1 MNDPN
6 LRLLLVLLVAL
17 LAGGAVWYFW
27 DDLNPSAQ
35 IPATPDAAL
44 QQDADAPAGPI
55 HPIEPVEPPGPS
67 DRELVPLPALDDSDS
82 YFVLEMIDL
91 FGPDAGQVLV
101 SDALIDKFVAT
112 IDNLPRSHVAE
123 KSRPVG
129 RLASNFAIDESVSGD
144 KTYLSPENY
153 QRYSALVALVDNAD
167 MDAVAAMY
175 RRFYPL
181 FQESY
186 VRLGYPNGYFNDR
199 VVEVI
204 DHLLAT
210 PEPDYPVELVR
221 PNVLYQFADP
231 KLESLSSG
239 QKLLIRIG
247 PENAATI
254 KQALSELR
262 ARIT

>member
-1 MNDPN
+1 MIVI
-6 LRLLLVLLVAL
+6 LLLAVV
-17 LAGGAVWYFW
+17 AGGATWYFW
-27 DDLNPSAQ
+27 DDLVPDS
-35 IPATPDAAL
+35 PAPTVEQP
-44 QQDADAPAGPI
+44 ADPEAGEVPEGPI
-55 HPIEPVEPPGPS
+55 HPIEPVQPAGPT

-91 FGPDAGQVLV
+91 FGPDAGRLLV
-101 SDALIDKFVAT
+101 SEALIDKFVAT
-112 IDNLPRSHVAE
+112 IDNLPRNHVAE
-123 KSRPVG
+123 KTRPVG
-129 RLASNFAIDESVSGD
+129 RLASNFLTEDSTAAE

-153 QRYSALVALVDNAD
+153 DRYAALVDLVARAD
-167 MDAVAAMY
+167 MDAVAGMY

-210 PEPDYPVELVR
+210 PDPEYPVELIR
-221 PNVLYQFADP
+221 PNVLYEFANP
-231 KLESLSSG
+231 RLESLSSG

-247 PENAATI
+247 PNNAATI

-262 ARIT
+262 DRIT